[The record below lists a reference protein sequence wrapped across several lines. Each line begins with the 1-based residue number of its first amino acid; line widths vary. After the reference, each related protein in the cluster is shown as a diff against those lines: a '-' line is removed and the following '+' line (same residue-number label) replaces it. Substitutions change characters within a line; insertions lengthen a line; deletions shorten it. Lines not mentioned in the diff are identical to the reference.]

1 MTNEQQQQDTT
12 TQQCPFD
19 TATDDFDLV
28 ALTAEMLETP
38 LAVSKLYGLSRC
50 KQLAVLLNMSFKG
63 ASIESVAALN
73 EALLYKWGEVR
84 NA

>member
-1 MTNEQQQQDTT
+1 MTTSQQETTT
-12 TQQCPFD
+12 TQPCPFD

-28 ALTAEMLETP
+28 ATTAEMLENP
-38 LAVSKLYGLSRC
+38 RAVSKLYGLSRC

-63 ASIESVAALN
+63 ATVESVAALN
-73 EALLYKWGEVR
+73 EALLTKWGEVR

>member
-1 MTNEQQQQDTT
+1 MTDNQQQDTA
-12 TQQCPFD
+12 TQLCPFD
-19 TATDDFDLV
+19 AATDDFDIV
-28 ALTAEMLETP
+28 ALTTEMLENP
-38 LAVSKLYGLSRC
+38 RAVSKLYGLSRC

-63 ASIESVAALN
+63 ASMDSVAALN

>member
-1 MTNEQQQQDTT
+1 MTNEQQATT
-12 TQQCPFD
+12 TQPCPFD
-19 TATDDFDLV
+19 TATDEFDLV

-63 ASIESVAALN
+63 APMDSVAALN
-73 EALLYKWGEVR
+73 EALLTKWGEVR